1 MNWRR
6 GGRLLRQHRVPA
18 SSPETGVITSAA
30 LDADWVVVGLANSK
44 IHVYSAKTGVLS
56 RTLLGHD
63 LGVWS
68 VHLVSRGGHCVG
80 NDGSSQG
87 TGHKVAMESGRSN
100 PSISKG
106 GDGQLSDH
114 TYLSSA
120 LSGMSLNET
129 RKGSFPT
136 PSSLDHLAPPSL
148 RNALGL
154 DKNPPRTF
162 LKGSSSSE
170 QASEKPDRG
179 DECEEKADNLDPEK
193 KSDVCFASEGWGQP
207 NAIIVSGGCDK
218 VLRVWDVKSG

>member
-6 GGRLLRQHRVPA
+6 GGRLLRQHRVPT
-18 SSPETGVITSAA
+18 SNPETGVITSAA

-63 LGVWS
+63 LGVWA

-80 NDGSSQG
+80 KDGFSQG
-87 TGHKVAMESGRSN
+87 AGHKVAMEMERERSN

-106 GDGQLSDH
+106 GNDQLSDH

-120 LSGMSLNET
+120 LSGMSLNEN
-129 RKGSFPT
+129 KEESFPA

-154 DKNPPRTF
+154 DKNPPRAS
-162 LKGSSSSE
+162 LKGSSSE
-170 QASEKPDRG
+170 QKPDRG
-179 DECEEKADNLDPEK
+179 DECKEEADNLDPEK

-207 NAIIVSGGCDK
+207 NAIVVSGGCDK